1 MTDDITARLI
11 GDIRQLI
18 SDMTDGHVASLP
30 VFDDFYDGVTITD
43 STGKICYINDVQLKI
58 DDFDRQSVVGR
69 YVFEVYR
76 VDEGLSPTMQCLKS
90 GEPLLNLACFYRT
103 HYGKMVNSIHNIFP
117 LPVSAIDR
125 IKENTLYLKLDKKA
139 VESWPSKPV
148 RRPC

>member
-1 MTDDITARLI
+1 MTDDITGRLI

-18 SDMTDGHVASLP
+18 SDMTDGHVTPLP

-43 STGKICYINDVQLKI
+43 ATGKICYINDVQLKI

-90 GEPLLNLACFYRT
+90 GEPLA
-103 HYGKMVNSIHNIFP
+103 
-117 LPVSAIDR
+117 
-125 IKENTLYLKLDKKA
+125 
-139 VESWPSKPV
+139 
-148 RRPC
+148 